1 MDTSITDLVKDNEV
15 NISNLEEY
23 NIDDI
28 DLNDNNGDNDQY
40 INTSKWIVW
49 KKELLSVL
57 RYIILLIY
65 LFFNIYIYY
74 TIEIFKL
81 LLV

>member
-28 DLNDNNGDNDQY
+28 ELNDNNDQY
-40 INTSKWIVW
+40 TYTSKWIVETIVE
-49 KKELLSVL
+49 KRITFSFKVYNTFNLSFFI
-57 RYIILLIY
+57 YTFIIQ
-65 LFFNIYIYY
+65 
-74 TIEIFKL
+74 
-81 LLV
+81 